1 MSDEVTTQF
10 KIEKR
15 DTHPLGNL
23 ITAPLQ
29 AIVESQSFTTESI
42 LEYIYKFCEG
52 SPNEIRGKIANNEP
66 LPLKNIQFALQR
78 SEQNDRGQIETNDY
92 MLQVPLITM
101 IPVPHLGVTSAELSL
116 NFKVV
121 DVIKKDEKDEK
132 TGTAT
137 KGVFNKNVIQ
147 TRYTSSKI
155 GSSESTSDISIKIKI
170 SQPETPDGLA
180 KFLTSASSSI
190 IQKYKEVDV
199 QNE

>member
-1 MSDEVTTQF
+1 MS
-10 KIEKR
+10 
-15 DTHPLGNL
+15 
-23 ITAPLQ
+23 
-29 AIVESQSFTTESI
+29 
-42 LEYIYKFCEG
+42 
-52 SPNEIRGKIANNEP
+52 NNEP

-78 SEQNDRGQIETNDY
+78 SEQNDSGQIETNDY

-101 IPVPHLGVTSAELSL
+101 IPVPHLGVTSAEISL

-137 KGVFNKNVIQ
+137 KGMFNKNVIQ
-147 TRYTSSKI
+147 TRYTSSKT
-155 GSSESTSDISIKIKI
+155 GSTESTSDISIKIKI

-190 IQKYKEVDV
+190 IQKYKETDV